1 MSKVG
6 GHNSPSFELCLNMAG
21 CPGLPPPVLSALLCI
36 IYEVT
41 QRFDCFL
48 CGFEGATPKAVL
60 RVMGVQGITI
70 YHVKSHLQVGLSPL
84 YPSWHNGDL
93 DFQLSVF
100 CGDSNWRKYLTCLN
114 PDVMIFCRNIDLPN
128 ICLRFQKVCLLQC
141 VFTRVSVSL
150 SSFTNQ

>member
-1 MSKVG
+1 MQSDSILSSTTTIFFAETVSMLLKIYKVNLGYVSKVG

-21 CPGLPPPVLSALLCI
+21 CPGLPPPVLSAFLCI

-41 QRFDCFL
+41 QRFDCFS

-84 YPSWHNGDL
+84 YPSWHNVNL
-93 DFQLSVF
+93 DFQVSVF

-114 PDVMIFCRNIDLPN
+114 PDV
-128 ICLRFQKVCLLQC
+128 
-141 VFTRVSVSL
+141 T
-150 SSFTNQ
+150 